1 MRPRAVRDDCR
12 GEKAVVRRSVAGIDG
27 WLPEFEGEL
36 LFDLARRCSGRGIIV
51 EIGSWKGR
59 STIWLASGSRAG
71 GGATVYAVDPHTGS
85 REHQAGGGVVATFA
99 EFQRNVAAAGVADL
113 VSPVVKPSREAVNDV
128 PDPVALVFVDGAH
141 EYEAVRVDFETWFP
155 RLVEGGVM
163 AFHDTTGAWEG
174 PRRLVDERV
183 FRSSV
188 FRGVGLVGSITYG
201 TKTVRASVG
210 DRARSRWVLTIKQID
225 QALKGIA
232 LPAGVRAL
240 GRRLRHALQ

>member
-1 MRPRAVRDDCR
+1 MRDDCR
-12 GEKAVVRRSVAGIDG
+12 AAKAAVRHLVAGVEG

-36 LFDLARRCSGRGIIV
+36 LFDLACRCSRHGIIV

-71 GGATVYAVDPHTGS
+71 GGATVYAIDPHTGS
-85 REHQAGGGVVATFA
+85 TEHQAGGGVVATFE
-99 EFQRNVAAAGVADL
+99 EFQRNVATAGVADL
-113 VSPVVKPSREAVNDV
+113 VSPVLKPSREAVVDV

-141 EYEAVRVDFETWFP
+141 EYEAVRLDFETWFP

-183 FRSSV
+183 LRSSV

-201 TKTVRASVG
+201 TKTVRAGMG
-210 DRARSRWVLTIKQID
+210 DRARSRWVLTIKQTD
-225 QALKGIA
+225 QALKGLG

-240 GRRLRHALQ
+240 GRRVRHALQ